1 MTTANKITLVRIA
14 MIPFF
19 VIFALMDGVGFQI
32 AALVLFCA
40 ASFTDFLDGYIARKY
55 NQVTDFG
62 KFVDPL
68 ADKLLVTAALVIF
81 VGQGLM
87 ASWMVFIILAR
98 EFIITSL
105 RNVAAAKGQ
114 VMAAA
119 WSGKVKTCVQIA
131 GIILI
136 FLIVIG
142 YGIASAGA
150 VPVGSAASVGIIGGA
165 DGPTAIWVSSGPL
178 SGITNIIG
186 AVMTFVTLYSG
197 YDYLKRN
204 WDLVAEGATKP
215 KK

>member
-1 MTTANKITLVRIA
+1 MTTANKITLVRIL

-19 VIFALMDGVGFQI
+19 VVFAVLGGPKYDTI
-32 AALVLFCA
+32 ALILFCL
-40 ASFTDFLDGYIARKY
+40 ASVTDFLDGYVARKY

-81 VGQGLM
+81 VERGLF
-87 ASWMVFIILAR
+87 AAWMVFVILAR

-136 FLIVIG
+136 FLYVIALG
-142 YGIASAGA
+142 GA
-150 VPVGSAASVGIIGGA
+150 VGCPNYSDSGSAI
-165 DGPTAIWVSSGPL
+165 
-178 SGITNIIG
+178 
-186 AVMTFVTLYSG
+186 AVVTLGTGWLANLSDGETLMLLPTVVSWVVTLVTVYSG
-197 YDYLKRN
+197 YDYLHCN
-204 WDLVAEGATKP
+204 WALVAEGATRP
-215 KK
+215 KA

>member
-1 MTTANKITLVRIA
+1 MTTANKITLVRIL

-19 VIFALMDGVGFQI
+19 VVFAVLGGPKYDTI
-32 AALVLFCA
+32 ALILFCL
-40 ASFTDFLDGYIARKY
+40 ASVTDFLDGYVARKY

-81 VGQGLM
+81 VERGLL
-87 ASWMVFIILAR
+87 AAWMVFVILAR

-136 FLIVIG
+136 FLYVIALG
-142 YGIASAGA
+142 GA
-150 VPVGSAASVGIIGGA
+150 VGCPNYSDSGSAI
-165 DGPTAIWVSSGPL
+165 
-178 SGITNIIG
+178 
-186 AVMTFVTLYSG
+186 AVVTLGTGWLANLSDGETLMLLPTVVSWVVTLVTVYSG
-197 YDYLKRN
+197 YDYLHRN
-204 WDLVAEGATKP
+204 WALVAEGATRP
-215 KK
+215 KA

>member
-19 VIFALMDGVGFQI
+19 VWFAMQGDPVSDAI
-32 AALVLFCA
+32 ALILFCV
-40 ASFTDFLDGYIARKY
+40 ASVTDFLDGYVARKY

-68 ADKLLVTAALVIF
+68 ADKLLVTAALVLF
-81 VGQGLM
+81 AERMLFP
-87 ASWMVFIILAR
+87 AWMVFIILAR

-131 GIILI
+131 AIICI
-136 FLIVIG
+136 FLFSIVTG
-142 YGIASAGA
+142 VGTPLPSVLLSACAWIA
-150 VPVGSAASVGIIGGA
+150 
-165 DGPTAIWVSSGPL
+165 TL
-178 SGITNIIG
+178 
-186 AVMTFVTLYSG
+186 VTLYSG
-197 YDYLKRN
+197 YDYLHRN
-204 WDLVAEGATKP
+204 WALVAEGATKP
-215 KK
+215 KG

>member
-1 MTTANKITLVRIA
+1 MTTANKITLARIA
-14 MIPFF
+14 LIPFF
-19 VIFALMDGVGFQI
+19 VIFALLQTPAWDLT
-32 AALVLFCA
+32 ALILFCL

-68 ADKLLVTAALVIF
+68 ADKLLVTAALIIF
-81 VGQGLM
+81 VGHGQM

-131 GIILI
+131 GIIAI
-136 FLIVIG
+136 FLESIVT
-142 YGIASAGA
+142 
-150 VPVGSAASVGIIGGA
+150 GGA
-165 DGPTAIWVSSGPL
+165 GTITTAAGWI
-178 SGITNIIG
+178 
-186 AVMTFVTLYSG
+186 MTLVTLYSG
-197 YDYLKRN
+197 YDYLHRN
-204 WDLVAEGATKP
+204 WALVAEGATRP
-215 KK
+215 KLGK